1 MKKKEKS
8 IGKQSFV
15 KGAMILTISMAL
27 GKVLGALFKIPLG
40 RLIGGVGM
48 GYYGTAYELYSPL
61 YALATAGFPIA
72 ISKLVSE
79 NMVKGRFRDVRKT
92 HRISIPLFLPTGTT
106 AFLIMILAIPFYTT
120 NIIKT
125 PESKYTMY
133 ALAPTIIF
141 ACLMSIYRGYYE
153 GLRDM
158 MPTAISEFIE
168 SLIKFVLGLSL
179 AYGIVMYGIN
189 QFHSTGIVFGK
200 ECDTEEKALLAIAPF
215 AAAGAILAIPIGA
228 VLGFIYLVIRF
239 RMKGDGITKKQLKEA
254 PKSIS
259 YKRTL
264 KKIASIALPVGLG
277 AVIMNLATFID
288 VTLIQDRIANIM
300 KSPHNAQILISEY
313 GNLIDE
319 NIRNGSEGDRTHTYL
334 YGCFSFASTIMM
346 LIPAVT
352 QAFGISALPSVTAA
366 WASGSKRILKKNIE
380 VVLKLTTLITIPAGL
395 GMVALSYPIMNL
407 IYGGGKTGSEV
418 IISASVLVL
427 LGVGGI
433 FASTSTPICS
443 MLQAVGRVDL
453 PVKLLSIGV
462 IMKIFLNYVLVGI
475 PQINIQGAGA
485 GTIFCYGFV
494 TVASLYY
501 LSKETKIKFNLVSV
515 LIKPLL
521 AGTFCAVS
529 AYVSY
534 GLLVHIVKDKVATL
548 IAIIIAVFVYVIAL
562 FLLRALTADDVKM
575 MPKGEKFVKTLEKL
589 RLIR

>member
-1 MKKKEKS
+1 M
-8 IGKQSFV
+8 
-15 KGAMILTISMAL
+15 
-27 GKVLGALFKIPLG
+27 
-40 RLIGGVGM
+40 
-48 GYYGTAYELYSPL
+48 
-61 YALATAGFPIA
+61 
-72 ISKLVSE
+72 
-79 NMVKGRFRDVRKT
+79 
-92 HRISIPLFLPTGTT
+92 
-106 AFLIMILAIPFYTT
+106 
-120 NIIKT
+120 
-125 PESKYTMY
+125 
-133 ALAPTIIF
+133 
-141 ACLMSIYRGYYE
+141 
-153 GLRDM
+153 
-158 MPTAISEFIE
+158 
-168 SLIKFVLGLSL
+168 
-179 AYGIVMYGIN
+179 
-189 QFHSTGIVFGK
+189 
-200 ECDTEEKALLAIAPF
+200 
-215 AAAGAILAIPIGA
+215 
-228 VLGFIYLVIRF
+228 
-239 RMKGDGITKKQLKEA
+239 
-254 PKSIS
+254 
-259 YKRTL
+259 
-264 KKIASIALPVGLG
+264 
-277 AVIMNLATFID
+277 
-288 VTLIQDRIANIM
+288 
-300 KSPHNAQILISEY
+300 
-313 GNLIDE
+313 
-319 NIRNGSEGDRTHTYL
+319 
-334 YGCFSFASTIMM
+334 
-346 LIPAVT
+346 
-352 QAFGISALPSVTAA
+352 PSVTAA